1 MQRDRVTGLV
11 NMGVI
16 QYLYLP
22 IQNVPPQFPS
32 FPLCGSAYFAQILT
46 LWLGCFSIFFLSS
59 VFSAH
64 SGLLYLVA
72 GRNKPIRREIIP
84 NKCHKKW

>member
-22 IQNVPPQFPS
+22 VQNVLPQLPS
-32 FPLCGSAYFAQILT
+32 FAKCVSVSALLRFKCSGWVVFL
-46 LWLGCFSIFFLSS
+46 FSSS
-59 VFSAH
+59 LLFS
-64 SGLLYLVA
+64 LPIQDYLVA
-72 GRNKPIRREIIP
+72 GRK
-84 NKCHKKW
+84 